1 MQLSILTLLRYPN
14 ILKIYLS
21 LLKHSFDIV
30 GISEHKTTKGSKNSA
45 FNLPGYTFCF
55 NEIETFHGE
64 TGLFVSNNLTYKLR
78 PDLLINKHGKLE
90 STFIGLIFPNKKNII
105 CGAIYKDPDMRR

>member
-1 MQLSILTLLRYPN
+1 MQLCILTLLRYPN
-14 ILKIYLS
+14 ILKIHLS

-30 GISEHKTTKGSKNSA
+30 GISEHKTTKGSK
-45 FNLPGYTFCF
+45 NLPGYTFCF

-78 PDLLINKHGKLE
+78 PDLLINKHKKLE
-90 STFIGLIFPNKKNII
+90 STFIGLIFPNKKYII
-105 CGAIYKDPDMRR
+105 CGAIYKDPDMRL